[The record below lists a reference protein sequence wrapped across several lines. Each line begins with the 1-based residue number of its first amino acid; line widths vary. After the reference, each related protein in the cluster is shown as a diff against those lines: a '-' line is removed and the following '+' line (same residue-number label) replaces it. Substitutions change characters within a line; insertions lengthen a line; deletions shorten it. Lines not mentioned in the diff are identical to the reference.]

1 MHESL
6 LLNSQDDSDISIK
19 WCIEQY
25 SKRFLENTDEAVYSE
40 EEIYKVFK
48 NIWAETFPSSQK
60 DTLTDTN
67 DHQPDEDKNNDEKS
81 CDSQKDVAN
90 VEEVKSSRKVRS
102 MSTIK
107 RTTKTSSS

>member
-25 SKRFLENTDEAVYSE
+25 SKRFLENTDETVYSE
-40 EEIYKVFK
+40 EDIYQVFK

-60 DTLTDTN
+60 VVLTNAN
-67 DHQPDEDKNNDEKS
+67 DHRQDEEKNNDEKS
-81 CDSQKDVAN
+81 CDSQKDITN

-102 MSTIK
+102 ISNIK
-107 RTTKTSSS
+107 RTTKTPSS